1 MRECGV
7 VAVWRH
13 HDTEDTGGLK
23 LTPSQPR
30 GASTASQQN
39 TVQTSIHETDQ
50 LAVGGGDQTI
60 LVFLYS
66 LVVWSEIREIHTV
79 GQYWRSLPYNLGVWD
94 WWTGEDQEGEDK
106 WREGG
111 VSSD

>member
-1 MRECGV
+1 MRSWDRWASERVLASV
-7 VAVWRH
+7 VVRH

-60 LVFLYS
+60 LVFLA
-66 LVVWSEIREIHTV
+66 VVLQNWEIHRLVRRPVLSV
-79 GQYWRSLPYNLGVWD
+79 GNLSLSLPW
-94 WWTGEDQEGEDK
+94 E
-106 WREGG
+106 
-111 VSSD
+111 

>member
-1 MRECGV
+1 M
-7 VAVWRH
+7 WRH

-60 LVFLYS
+60 LVFV
-66 LVVWSEIREIHTV
+66 LVVGENSEKYTESASV
-79 GQYWRSLPYNLGVWD
+79 GYPRLTAWDLGP
-94 WWTGEDQEGEDK
+94 
-106 WREGG
+106 GG
-111 VSSD
+111 LEW

>member
-1 MRECGV
+1 M
-7 VAVWRH
+7 VWRH

-60 LVFLYS
+60 LVFVS
-66 LVVWSEIREIHTV
+66 VVWENSEKYRDSASV
-79 GQYWRSLPYNLGVWD
+79 GYLSLTAWDLGELEVWRG
-94 WWTGEDQEGEDK
+94 
-106 WREGG
+106 
-111 VSSD
+111 

>member
-1 MRECGV
+1 M
-7 VAVWRH
+7 VWRH

-30 GASTASQQN
+30 GGSTASQQN

-60 LVFLYS
+60 LVCRLFCKNS
-66 LVVWSEIREIHTV
+66 TNTEREKSQCWQSQPDV
-79 GQYWRSLPYNLGVWD
+79 RPRDQKQFGLERLGVV
-94 WWTGEDQEGEDK
+94 GRSGPE
-106 WREGG
+106 
-111 VSSD
+111 

>member
-1 MRECGV
+1 MVECCV
-7 VAVWRH
+7 AAVWRH
-13 HDTEDTGGLK
+13 HDTEDTEDTGGLK

-60 LVFLYS
+60 LVFI
-66 LVVWSEIREIHTV
+66 VARENTELQPSPRLILA
-79 GQYWRSLPYNLGVWD
+79 R
-94 WWTGEDQEGEDK
+94 
-106 WREGG
+106 RERER
-111 VSSD
+111 